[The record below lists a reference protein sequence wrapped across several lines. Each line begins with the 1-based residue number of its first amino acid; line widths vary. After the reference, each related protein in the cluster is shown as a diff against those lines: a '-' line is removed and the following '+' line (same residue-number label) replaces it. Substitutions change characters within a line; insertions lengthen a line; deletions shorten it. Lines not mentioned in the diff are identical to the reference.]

1 MLEVTQESIGMD
13 KELWKKFRI
22 KCIDCEL
29 EYGEAVLAAIHKW
42 AQNDSKRDLGW
53 TKHARRMCKMCN
65 LVECVGKKQYCEPCR
80 QKRYELTV
88 KKTSIKYAEKK
99 GKDLVPC
106 AKCGESTKQ
115 QEGTTYC
122 SNCIMTG

>member
-42 AQNDSKRDLGW
+42 AQDDSKRDLGW
-53 TKHARRMCKMCN
+53 VKHAKRMCKMCDA
-65 LVECVGKKQYCEPCR
+65 VECIGKKQYCDSCR
-80 QKRYELTV
+80 QKRYELSV
-88 KKTSIKYAEKK
+88 KQTNIRYAEKK
-99 GKDLVPC
+99 GKDLIPC
-106 AKCGESTKQ
+106 AKCGAKTKE
-115 QEGTTYC
+115 QEGASYC
-122 SNCIMTG
+122 STCIMTG